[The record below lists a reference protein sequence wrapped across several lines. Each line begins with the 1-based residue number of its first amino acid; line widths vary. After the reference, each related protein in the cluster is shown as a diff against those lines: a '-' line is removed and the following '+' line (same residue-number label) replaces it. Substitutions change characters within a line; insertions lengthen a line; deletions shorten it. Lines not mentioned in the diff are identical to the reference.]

1 MSDTIWE
8 YASVFLSSTFK
19 FIFGP
24 IQGKAFGL
32 PWLLTALLT
41 SAGMMASVFIFTYF
55 GRYLKDKYFK
65 PKRVFSPQNRRK
77 VALWRRY
84 GIVGVSLLTPLLL
97 TPIGGTILANAFGE
111 KKEKIFLWMFI
122 FANFWGILLTLMVYE
137 AGDILHQVIPRP

>member
-24 IQGKAFGL
+24 IQGKAYGL
-32 PWLLTALLT
+32 PWVLTAVLT
-41 SAGMMASVFIFTYF
+41 AAGMMASVLVFTYF
-55 GRYLKDKYFK
+55 GRLIKEKYLK
-65 PKRVFSPQNRRK
+65 PRRVFTSQSRRK
-77 VALWRRY
+77 VMLWRKY

-111 KKEKIFLWMFI
+111 KKEKIFFWMLV
-122 FANFWGILLTLMVYE
+122 FASFWSVVLTLMVYE
-137 AGDILHQVIPRP
+137 AGDFLHHMLPRP